1 MYSDN
6 SCFKP
11 PETSQAMQVWSSL
24 TFLATVNKLT
34 GMDTLSSNEQ
44 LGPFLKPVRVT
55 ERYLGKGSTSA
66 RIMNDVLWEQ
76 RCALDTEFVTGS
88 AEFQELQKPK
98 MITIKGILT
107 RGPPF

>member
-44 LGPFLKPVRVT
+44 LGPFLKPVWVT

-66 RIMNDVLWEQ
+66 RIDPDSNV
-76 RCALDTEFVTGS
+76 
-88 AEFQELQKPK
+88 
-98 MITIKGILT
+98 
-107 RGPPF
+107 